1 MDLSEIFKTL
11 GDENRL
17 RILGILFKQD
27 LCVCEVEMVLNM
39 TQSNVSRHLAKL
51 KNAGIIS
58 YDKQAQWVYY
68 EINKKF
74 IERYPKLYE
83 LLLEESK
90 ISRTY
95 EKDMALLEQYKNSNC
110 SFVEFKETR
119 L

>member
-1 MDLSEIFKTL
+1 MELSEVFKTL

-27 LCVCEVEMVLNM
+27 LCVCEVEMILNM

-58 YDKQAQWVYY
+58 YDKKAQWVYY
-68 EINKKF
+68 EINKRF
-74 IERYPKLYE
+74 IERYPKLYA
-83 LLLEESK
+83 LLREESEK
-90 ISRTY
+90 SKSFA
-95 EKDMALLEQYKNSNC
+95 KDMALFEKYRDSNC
-110 SFVEFKETR
+110 SFVEFKETM